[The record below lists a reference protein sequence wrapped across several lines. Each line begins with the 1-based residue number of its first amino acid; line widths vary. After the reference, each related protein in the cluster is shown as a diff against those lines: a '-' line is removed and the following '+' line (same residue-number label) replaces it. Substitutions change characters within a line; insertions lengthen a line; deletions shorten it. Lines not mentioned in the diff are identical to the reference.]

1 MKGGKGPSTG
11 PLRTRS
17 TRTSSSGTLRA
28 GTRLPPHRD
37 LADHLGVTVTTI
49 TRAYTEAARRGLT
62 SGHVGRGTFIR
73 GREPEE
79 VDNGLLDLSVNVLMP
94 DKEVANLE
102 VHLMR
107 RRVLPWTQ
115 LLGYAPKRGH
125 LRHRQAMAAWLTY
138 LGLPADPEHIVL
150 TAGAQHGL
158 ATTLAALLKPGD
170 TMLVEDLTYSGIRLL
185 SQQMHLKLRGVSM
198 DGEGL
203 KPDAL
208 DAACRMTRAN
218 VLYCMPRLQNPT
230 SAVMS
235 EKRRRQIAAIAEKY
249 RLTVIEDDTYGFLS
263 PERWPLARLIPH
275 RTVFVTSLS
284 KSLFPGMRLGCAVA
298 PSSILERI
306 TDAVWATMIT
316 TSSIGAD
323 LLSGWI
329 EDGTAARIADWKR
342 HEGAARQVIAKRVLT
357 GQRFQTHP
365 SSPHIWLGLPA
376 PLVVRRIRCAGA
388 DARCRAQ
395 CLVGV
400 RCRHRAAAG
409 RATVPRD
416 AANARQP
423 RAGARASR
431 RVPDRS
437 CPDGKGGRVIPV
449 MQDARYKMQNGDEAA
464 ICAFCILHFAFCI
477 CI

>member
-1 MKGGKGPSTG
+1 MTMWLPNLDGRKGPVY
-11 PLRTRS
+11 RAIADAIDEEVQK
-17 TRTSSSGTLRA
+17 GTLRA
-28 GTRLPPHRD
+28 GARLPPHRD
-37 LADHLGVTVTTI
+37 LADHLGVTVTTV

-79 VDNGLLDLSVNVLMP
+79 SDNGLVDLSINVLMP

-125 LRHRQAMAAWLTY
+125 VRHRQAMAAWLTY
-138 LGLPADPEHIVL
+138 LGMPADPDHIVL

-158 ATTLAALLKPGD
+158 ATTVSALVKPGE
-170 TMLVEDLTYSGIRLL
+170 TLLVEDLTYSGIRLL
-185 SQQMHLKLRGVSM
+185 SQQMHFKLRGVSM
-198 DGEGL
+198 DAEGL
-203 KPDAL
+203 KPEAL
-208 DAACRMTRAN
+208 DAACRTSRAT

-263 PERWPLARLIPH
+263 PERWPLARLIPQ

-298 PSSILERI
+298 PTGILEKI
-306 TDAVWATMIT
+306 VNAVWATMIT
-316 TSSIGAD
+316 TSSIGAV

-342 HEGAARQVIAKRVLT
+342 HEGAARQAIAKRMLN
-357 GQRFQTHP
+357 GQRYQTHP
-365 SSPHIWLGLPA
+365 LSPHLWLTLPA
-376 PLVVRRIRCAGA
+376 RWSSEGFVAQARARGVVLNASSEFT
-388 DARCRAQ
+388 
-395 CLVGV
+395 VG
-400 RCRHRAAAG
+400 
-409 RATVPRD
+409 TE
-416 AANARQP
+416 QP
-423 RAGARASR
+423 RAVRLCLGTPRTRGSLEQALT
-431 RVPDRS
+431 RVGE
-437 CPDGKGGRVIPV
+437 C
-449 MQDARYKMQNGDEAA
+449 
-464 ICAFCILHFAFCI
+464 
-477 CI
+477 

>member
-1 MKGGKGPSTG
+1 MWIVCDDNVYIPVMTMWLPNLEGRKGPVY
-11 PLRTRS
+11 RAIADAIDADVER
-17 TRTSSSGTLRA
+17 GTLRA
-28 GTRLPPHRD
+28 GARLPPHRD
-37 LADHLGVTVTTI
+37 LADHLGVTVTTV

-79 VDNGLLDLSVNVLMP
+79 NENGLLDLSINVLMP
-94 DKEVANLE
+94 DREVANLE

-138 LGLPADPEHIVL
+138 LGLPVDPDHIVL
-150 TAGAQHGL
+150 TAGAQHSL
-158 ATTLAALLKPGD
+158 ATTLSALLKPAD
-170 TMLVEDLTYSGIRLL
+170 TLLVEDLTYSGVRLL
-185 SQQMHLKLRGVSM
+185 SQQLHVRLRGVAM

-208 DAACRMTRAN
+208 ESACRTTRAS

-235 EKRRRQIAAIAEKY
+235 EKRRRQIAAIAERY
-249 RLTVIEDDTYGFLS
+249 RLTVVEDDTYGFLS
-263 PERWPLARLIPH
+263 PERWPLARLIPQ

-284 KSLFPGMRLGCAVA
+284 KSLFPGLRLGCAVA
-298 PSSILERI
+298 PPPILERI
-306 TDAVWATMIT
+306 TAAVWATMIT

-342 HEGAARQVIAKRVLT
+342 HEGAARQAIARRVLE

-365 SSPHIWLGLPA
+365 SSPHMWLALPA
-376 PLVVRRIRCAGA
+376 RWSSEGFVAQARTRGVVLNASTEFA
-388 DARCRAQ
+388 
-395 CLVGV
+395 VG
-400 RCRHRAAAG
+400 
-409 RATVPRD
+409 TE
-416 AANARQP
+416 QP
-423 RAGARASR
+423 RAVRLCLGTPRTRASLEQALARVGECLMDRAPTARA
-431 RVPDRS
+431 V
-437 CPDGKGGRVIPV
+437 V
-449 MQDARYKMQNGDEAA
+449 
-464 ICAFCILHFAFCI
+464 
-477 CI
+477 